1 MAKQLK
7 MSEHTIRQYLQ
18 PKGKRT
24 LEFLEQI
31 ERAITLEEAKQQENR
46 SDSPPWNV
54 LFETAEQFDLVDRA
68 SRLAKAES
76 ITEFCRGVL
85 LKRAEEILEEKAR
98 GRYPAGGLPAMKVAD
113 KTRGK

>member
-1 MAKQLK
+1 M
-7 MSEHTIRQYLQ
+7 T
-18 PKGKRT
+18 
-24 LEFLEQI
+24 
-31 ERAITLEEAKQQENR
+31 
-46 SDSPPWNV
+46 
-54 LFETAEQFDLVDRA
+54 DRA